1 MHVPDLNS
9 LSESESHV
17 VLLFDPTPN
26 AFSYLGL
33 GSKRKLIFEKPQTGI
48 LEAFEDFSKLASSWS
63 FGWLGYDLK
72 NEIEHLETRN
82 PSPLGHPVVAWWEP
96 EIAIRFSDS
105 FVEILSGDDDDP
117 RMIEA
122 LESIKK
128 ESKVPEEIQGE
139 MVWSW
144 DKTQYLSAFEKVK
157 QLIQQGDVYELNL
170 CMPLKGQTASNT
182 SWPLFRRLQ
191 NLTQAPFSAY
201 LQCGPYRI
209 MSGSPERFLKKE
221 AGRLISQPIKGTVRR
236 GGSPEEDKA
245 LAHALQNSEKE
256 RAENVMI
263 VDLVRNDLSRVAEK
277 ASVEVTDLCSIYSLE
292 TVHQMVSTIECS
304 ISPEKGISDILRATF
319 PMGSMTGAP
328 KISAMKHIDQLELE
342 GRGAY
347 SGSIGYIS
355 PTGDFDLNVL
365 IRSLFHN
372 SISEVLMASVGG
384 AITSLSDPEQEY
396 QECQLKADAI
406 FKTVN
411 D

>member
-9 LSESESHV
+9 LCESESHV
-17 VLLFDPTPN
+17 VLLFDPNPN
-26 AFSYLGL
+26 AFCYLGL
-33 GSKRKLIFEKPQTGI
+33 GSKRELLFEKPKPGI
-48 LEAFEDFSKLASSWS
+48 LDALEAFSKLGSAWT

-105 FVEILSGDDDDP
+105 SVEILSGDEDDP

-122 LESIKK
+122 LESIKR
-128 ESKVPEEIQGE
+128 ENKVQEGIQGE

-144 DKTQYLSAFEKVK
+144 GKTHYLKVLDEVK
-157 QLIQQGDVYELNL
+157 RLIQQGDVYELNL
-170 CMPLKGQTASNT
+170 CMPLKGRAASNT
-182 SWPLFRRLQ
+182 SWPLFSRLQ
-191 NLTQAPFSAY
+191 SLTQAPFSAY
-201 LQCGPYRI
+201 LQCGAYRI

-245 LAHALQNSEKE
+245 LAHALQSSEKE

-277 ASVEVTDLCSIYSLE
+277 ATVEVTDLCSIYSLE

-304 ISPEKGISDILRATF
+304 ISPEKGLSDILRATF

-347 SGSIGYIS
+347 SGSLGYIS
-355 PTGDFDLNVL
+355 PNGDFDLNVL

-372 SISEVLMASVGG
+372 SISEVLMSSVGG
-384 AITSLSDPEQEY
+384 AITSMSDPEQEY
-396 QECQLKADAI
+396 QECHLKADAI

-411 D
+411 Y

>member
-1 MHVPDLNS
+1 
-9 LSESESHV
+9 
-17 VLLFDPTPN
+17 
-26 AFSYLGL
+26 
-33 GSKRKLIFEKPQTGI
+33 
-48 LEAFEDFSKLASSWS
+48 
-63 FGWLGYDLK
+63 
-72 NEIEHLETRN
+72 
-82 PSPLGHPVVAWWEP
+82 
-96 EIAIRFSDS
+96 
-105 FVEILSGDDDDP
+105 
-117 RMIEA
+117 
-122 LESIKK
+122 
-128 ESKVPEEIQGE
+128 
-139 MVWSW
+139 
-144 DKTQYLSAFEKVK
+144 
-157 QLIQQGDVYELNL
+157 
-170 CMPLKGQTASNT
+170 
-182 SWPLFRRLQ
+182 
-191 NLTQAPFSAY
+191 
-201 LQCGPYRI
+201 
-209 MSGSPERFLKKE
+209 
-221 AGRLISQPIKGTVRR
+221 
-236 GGSPEEDKA
+236 
-245 LAHALQNSEKE
+245 
-256 RAENVMI
+256 MI

-342 GRGAY
+342 GRGTY